1 MRRRL
6 LFVYTLLAG
15 LLLLVVRA
23 EAQNLTVTG
32 RVTAANGSA
41 QPGVTVLEKGTANG
55 TSTDGDG
62 RYSISVP
69 GAATLVFSAIGS
81 AAQQIAVNG
90 RTSIDVRLQ
99 DAATDLNEVVVTGSR
114 ATEGR
119 SNILTTAPVDVISAR
134 EIKVFAQTDVSQI
147 LTYVAPSFQSS
158 RQAIS
163 DGTDH
168 VDPASLRGL
177 GPDQVLVLVNGK
189 RRHSSALV
197 NINGTVGRGSV
208 GTDLNTIPNASIKRI
223 EVLRDGAAAQYGSDA
238 IAGVINIQ
246 LKDDTTGVQASS
258 TVGQTYEGDGRLYQA
273 DANVGIGLNGRGYLD
288 LSGQFSNRSYTNRTG
303 ADTAPLIYLG
313 GNGGNYPGSA
323 DTEQKRRELK
333 AQDDALVAQ
342 NGYDRRNLR
351 LGQSDAR
358 NYGGFLNF
366 GYTLVPALGLE
377 AYITAG
383 ATHRTGKAA
392 GFYRLPNQIT
402 QTDAT
407 IYPNGF
413 LPFINTLIDDQSIIS
428 GLRTR
433 VAGFDVDLSN
443 TFGRNELRFDI
454 SNTLNASLPIGLS
467 PTNFYAGSIA
477 FRQNTSNLNFTRH
490 FTDVAA
496 LSTLNVAFG
505 LEYRDDNYQI
515 KAGERGSYANYGRLI
530 APGTPAAA
538 GAQVFPGY
546 QPSDAVNRSRTNTAG
561 YIDLESDITEK
572 LLVSLAGRAERY
584 SDFGNNVS
592 GKLAARYSIL
602 PDVAVRGAL
611 SNGFRAPSLQQ
622 RYFTNTSTQ
631 FVQGAPN
638 QVLTVNNDNPIVRNS
653 FTPGGTGQQGFGIP
667 ALKQEKSVNYSL
679 GVTARVLRTAS
690 VTVDAYQIDIKD
702 RIVLSSQFSRANA
715 TVAAILGTLPVSQ
728 VQFFANAIDTR
739 TRGIDVVAN
748 NRMELGPG
756 RLSLTIAANFN
767 KTEVRK
773 VNSSSTIDADQTGL
787 QNTLFDRQQRG
798 RIESA
803 QPRSKI
809 NLTAGYSFGIF
820 SVEARTV
827 HFGSV
832 EYRDARLDNPGANNG
847 FLFSSIDQTF
857 AAKWITD
864 LTLSVQLN
872 KEIGLTVGANNIFDV
887 YPDKYRVNELNN
899 EQNFAVGALSYNSS
913 RDNTNRGRT
922 IYNPNQFGYNGGF
935 YFARLLINLPTTK

>member
-1 MRRRL
+1 MKTRL
-6 LFVYTLLAG
+6 LSTY
-15 LLLLVVRA
+15 LLLLLLLLGSGPLW
-23 EAQNLTVTG
+23 AQNVTVTG
-32 RVTAANGSA
+32 RVTGASGAA
-41 QPGVTVLEKGTANG
+41 QPGVTVLEKGTTNG
-55 TSTDGDG
+55 TSTDNDG
-62 RYSISVP
+62 RYSLSVP
-69 GAATLVFSAIGS
+69 TSATLVFSAIGS
-81 AAQQIAVNG
+81 QTQQIPLSG
-90 RTSIDVRLQ
+90 RTTLDVRLL

-114 ATEGR
+114 ASEGR

-134 EIKVFAQTDVSQI
+134 EIKVFAQTDVAQI

-258 TVGQTYEGDGRLYQA
+258 TVGETYEGDGRLYQA
-273 DANVGIGLNGRGYLD
+273 DANVGVGLNGRGYLD
-288 LSGQFSNRSYTNRTG
+288 LSGQFSNRGYTNRTG

-313 GNGGNYPGSA
+313 GNGGNYPASA
-323 DTEQKRRELK
+323 DSEQKRRELK

-342 NGYDRRNLR
+342 NGYDRKNLR
-351 LGQSDAR
+351 LGQSEAR

-366 GYTLVPALGLE
+366 GYTLLPTIGLE

-392 GFYRLPNQIT
+392 GFYRLPNQLT
-402 QTDAT
+402 QTDAS

-413 LPFINTLIDDQSIIS
+413 LPFINTTIGDQSIIS
-428 GLRTR
+428 GLRLR

-443 TFGRNELRFDI
+443 TYGRNALRFDI
-454 SNTLNASLPIGLS
+454 SNTLNASLPVGLS
-467 PTNFYAGSIA
+467 PTNFYAGTIA
-477 FRQNTSNLNFTRH
+477 FRQNTSNLNFTRR

-515 KAGERGSYANYGRLI
+515 EAGERGSYASYGRLI

-546 QPSDAVNRSRTNTAG
+546 QPTDAVNRSRNNTAG

-572 LLVSLAGRAERY
+572 LLVSVAGRAERY
-584 SDFGNNVS
+584 SDFGNNFS
-592 GKLAARYSIL
+592 GKVAARYSIL
-602 PDVAVRGAL
+602 PDVAVRGAI

-653 FTPGGTGQQGFGIP
+653 FTPGATGQQGFGIP
-667 ALKQEKSVNYSL
+667 ALKQEESLNYSL
-679 GVTARVLRTAS
+679 GVTARILRTAS
-690 VTVDAYQIDIKD
+690 LTVDAYQIDIED

-715 TVAAILGTLPVSQ
+715 TVAAILGSLPVSQ

-748 NRMELGPG
+748 NRLDLGPG
-756 RLSLTIAANFN
+756 RLTLTVAANFN
-767 KTEVRK
+767 NTEVRK

-798 RIESA
+798 RIETG

-809 NLTAGYSFGIF
+809 NLTAGYSVGIF

-827 HFGSV
+827 RFGSV
-832 EYRDARLDNPGANNG
+832 EYRDARLDNPAANNG

-857 AAKWITD
+857 SAKWVTD

-887 YPDKYRVNELNN
+887 YPDKYRLNELNN
-899 EQNFAVGALSYNSS
+899 EQNFAVGALAYNSS

-935 YFARLLINLPTTK
+935 YFARLLVNLPTSK